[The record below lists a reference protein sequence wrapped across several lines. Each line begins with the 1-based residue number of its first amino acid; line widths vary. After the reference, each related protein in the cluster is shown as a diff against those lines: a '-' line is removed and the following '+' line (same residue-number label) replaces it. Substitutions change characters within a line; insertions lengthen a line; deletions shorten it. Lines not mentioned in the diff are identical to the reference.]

1 MNEILIL
8 REAQSPAKGRDSV
21 GTQKD
26 RNKKCAIISIIRLM
40 LKNTCPALIFFP
52 NIYSKMSLMKNTLSI
67 LFLLAIGFAAPAQ
80 TYLQLEPALTNS
92 PGTISSKANVCLE
105 LGRQWEV
112 FSLGADIG
120 KTTFEKTVGRDT
132 SLYLEIR
139 PNLNIFQEGKF
150 TNTLTPGIGFIFNAK
165 ENFMTELT
173 NGIEYSYSPLIHINV
188 FFGQYFYSGLYSA
201 SNTTFY
207 GISVMKYFKPSKT
220 KGLIKIKDKG

>member
-1 MNEILIL
+1 MIFYLVCCRVI
-8 REAQSPAKGRDSV
+8 AITKTYSPMLAKTG
-21 GTQKD
+21 G
-26 RNKKCAIISIIRLM
+26 C
-40 LKNTCPALIFFP
+40 LIFFP
-52 NIYSKMSLMKNTLSI
+52 NIYSKIPLMKNTLSI
-67 LFLLAIGFAAPAQ
+67 LFLLAIAFAAPAQ

-120 KTTFEKTVGRDT
+120 KTTIEKTVGRDT
-132 SLYLEIR
+132 SLYLELR

-150 TNTLTPGIGFIFNAK
+150 TNTLTPGIGFIFNSK

-173 NGIEYSYSPLIHINV
+173 NGIEYSYSPLLHINI

-220 KGLIKIKDKG
+220 QGLIKIKDKG

>member
-1 MNEILIL
+1 MIFYLVCCRVI
-8 REAQSPAKGRDSV
+8 AITKTYSPMLAKTG
-21 GTQKD
+21 G
-26 RNKKCAIISIIRLM
+26 C
-40 LKNTCPALIFFP
+40 LIFFP
-52 NIYSKMSLMKNTLSI
+52 NIYSKIPLMKNTLSI
-67 LFLLAIGFAAPAQ
+67 LFLLAIAFAAPAQ

-132 SLYLEIR
+132 SLYLELR

-150 TNTLTPGIGFIFNAK
+150 TNTLTPGIGFIFNSK

-173 NGIEYSYSPLIHINV
+173 NGIEYSYSPLLHINI

-201 SNTTFY
+201 SNTTLY

>member
-1 MNEILIL
+1 MIFYLVCCRVI
-8 REAQSPAKGRDSV
+8 AITKTYSPMLAKTG
-21 GTQKD
+21 G
-26 RNKKCAIISIIRLM
+26 C
-40 LKNTCPALIFFP
+40 LIFFP
-52 NIYSKMSLMKNTLSI
+52 NIYSKIPLMKNTLSI
-67 LFLLAIGFAAPAQ
+67 LFLLAIAFADPAQ

-132 SLYLEIR
+132 SLYLELR

-150 TNTLTPGIGFIFNAK
+150 TNTLTPGIGFIFNSK

-173 NGIEYSYSPLIHINV
+173 NGIEYSYSPLLHINI